1 MLMAELQRLD
11 TPAYAQIVI
20 TSNPAGATGQVNG
33 DTLESRVLT
42 FIGVSG
48 D

>member
-1 MLMAELQRLD
+1 MLMVELQRLD

-20 TSNPAGATGQVNG
+20 TSNRAGATGQVNG
-33 DTLESRVLT
+33 DTLESRFLT
-42 FIGVSG
+42 FIGSAS